1 MIADPKARRLIALS
15 HKKFWQEDDKELGYA
30 MANTPK
36 RQRGL
41 GRGLSALMADIE
53 QTVGDTGAVNSE
65 RRNEMLVPVETI
77 HPNPGQPRRHF
88 DADDLND
95 LAGSI
100 RSKGIIQPL
109 VVRAHPVKAGEYEIV
124 AGERR
129 WRASQLAQL
138 HELPV
143 VVREFSDLD
152 VLEIAIIE
160 NIQRADLNPIE
171 EASGYRQLM
180 DKFGHTQEQMAEV
193 LGRSRPHIANVLR
206 LLALPDDVQ
215 RFVINGS
222 LSSGH
227 ARALITAPNASD
239 LARVVIAR
247 GLSVRQT
254 EKLVKEPKASSKER
268 ASKSAKDADTRALE
282 GDLSAALNM
291 AVSIAHNPG
300 QEGGSITISYKN
312 LEQLDELCR
321 HLAGL

>member
-1 MIADPKARRLIALS
+1 
-15 HKKFWQEDDKELGYA
+15 

-53 QTVGDTGAVNSE
+53 QTVGASGPVNSE
-65 RRNEMLVPVETI
+65 RRNELLVPIEAI
-77 HPNPGQPRRHF
+77 HPNPDQPRRHF

-109 VVRAHPVKAGEYEIV
+109 VVRAHPVKAGEYQIV

-138 HELPV
+138 HELPIV
-143 VVREFSDLD
+143 AREFSDLD

-171 EASGYRQLM
+171 EAIGYRQLM
-180 DKFGHTQEQMAEV
+180 DKFGHTQEQMAEA
-193 LGRSRPHIANVLR
+193 LGKSRPHIANVLR
-206 LLALPDDVQ
+206 LLALPEDVQ
-215 RFVINGS
+215 ALVISGS

-227 ARALITAPNASD
+227 ARALITAPNASE
-239 LARVVIAR
+239 LARLVVAR

-254 EKLVKEPKASSKER
+254 EKLVKEPNAPSKER
-268 ASKSAKDADTRALE
+268 LPKIAKDADTRALE
-282 GDLSAALNM
+282 GDLSAALKM
-291 AVSIAHNPG
+291 AVSIAHSPG
-300 QEGGSITISYKN
+300 QEGGAITIRYKN

>member
-1 MIADPKARRLIALS
+1 
-15 HKKFWQEDDKELGYA
+15 

-53 QTVGDTGAVNSE
+53 QTVGASGPVNSE
-65 RRNEMLVPVETI
+65 RRNELLVPIEAI
-77 HPNPGQPRRHF
+77 HPNPDQPRRHF

-109 VVRAHPVKAGEYEIV
+109 VVRAHPVKAGEYQIV

-138 HELPV
+138 HELPI

-171 EASGYRQLM
+171 EAIGYRQLM
-180 DKFGHTQEQMAEV
+180 DKFGHTQEQMAEA
-193 LGRSRPHIANVLR
+193 LGKSRPHIANVLR
-206 LLALPDDVQ
+206 LLALPEDVQ
-215 RFVINGS
+215 ALVISGS

-227 ARALITAPNASD
+227 ARALITAPNASE
-239 LARVVIAR
+239 LARLVVAR

-254 EKLVKEPKASSKER
+254 EKLVKEPKGPSKER
-268 ASKSAKDADTRALE
+268 LPKIAKDADTRALE
-282 GDLSAALNM
+282 GDLSAALKM
-291 AVSIAHNPG
+291 AVSIAHSPG
-300 QEGGSITISYKN
+300 QEGGAITIRYKN